1 MIGRLLATYR
11 SNTALKK
18 EITKLKKKLILSQKR
33 LSMALDLLQK
43 NGIEYQMRLLP
54 NESTD
59 DDEEENPQNI
69 NITEEEKTKI
79 ILIDNLISNLSK
91 NKYRYTYT

>member
-33 LSMALDLLQK
+33 LSLALDLLQK
-43 NGIEYQMRLLP
+43 NGIEYQMRFLP

-59 DDEEENPQNI
+59 NDEEENPQNI